1 MTDRRVTIRTEH
13 DHPTLVAAAIEPDNT
28 AEMSTRVEPRDGGRG
43 GTVVTTITRET
54 AGGLRTTADDYVTN
68 LQVAE
73 RTVEE
78 TIGTP
83 GTAHVDADQGSPARE
98 ETDGDPRTDSDIDPD
113 SDTDK
118 HSDTDDEHE
127 SDTTQP

>member
-1 MTDRRVTIRTEH
+1 MTDRRLTIRTEH
-13 DHPTLVAAAIEPDNT
+13 DHPSLVAAAIEPDNT
-28 AEMSTRVEPRDGGRG
+28 AEMSTHVEPPDGGRG
-43 GTVVTTITRET
+43 GSVVTTITRDT

-78 TIGTP
+78 TIGS
-83 GTAHVDADQGSPARE
+83 TATVPDEDGGGSPAHG
-98 ETDGDPRTDSDIDPD
+98 ETDGDSRTDSDIDAD
-113 SDTDK
+113 SDTDN
-118 HSDTDDEHE
+118 HSDTDDEHD